1 MAVPQRKQRAS
12 LAVGRDRLPVV
23 VEGEAQPG
31 LWVLA
36 VLVPCKLAADRGLAG
51 RLEFPTARGLCALD
65 GVVQPDGCS
74 DGRLLFWAR
83 TTRVEQR
90 RELARIDVMLPVVL
104 SWPVGTAGQRTY
116 RTTTLDLSGGGAL
129 VAAPPGLKP
138 DQEVGI
144 CLTLGDG
151 GPDMLLRARV
161 VRVVDRSRVA
171 LRFEAISES
180 QRERIIRFV
189 LRVQREQIRRR
200 REVLSGGG

>member
-1 MAVPQRKQRAS
+1 
-12 LAVGRDRLPVV
+12 
-23 VEGEAQPG
+23 
-31 LWVLA
+31 
-36 VLVPCKLAADRGLAG
+36 
-51 RLEFPTARGLCALD
+51 
-65 GVVQPDGCS
+65 
-74 DGRLLFWAR
+74 
-83 TTRVEQR
+83 
-90 RELARIDVMLPVVL
+90 MLPVVL